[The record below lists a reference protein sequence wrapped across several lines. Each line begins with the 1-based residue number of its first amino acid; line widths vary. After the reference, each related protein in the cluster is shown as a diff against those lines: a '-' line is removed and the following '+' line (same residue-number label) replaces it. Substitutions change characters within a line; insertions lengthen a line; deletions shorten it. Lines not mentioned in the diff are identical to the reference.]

1 MSDFEEKIYLAR
13 VAEQCERYDDM
24 IDFLQILRSK
34 KGDLTIDERNLVSV
48 AYKNEVTSRRSA
60 WRAISTIASNAKY
73 EQYAD
78 VLKKYNDQ
86 IVSEMETIWQDVK
99 DLCDTVFIQNAEETE
114 SKVFFSKMKGDY
126 FRYMAEVTTGG
137 KLEEYKQAALSAYD
151 EAQKEAEKLIVSHP
165 IRLGLALNFSVF
177 HYEIMNQSKEACKLA
192 KETFENAIN
201 AIDDMKE
208 DEYKDAAMILQLL
221 KDNITLWNAEFEDDD
236 GDDKDGNDVID
247 L

>member
-24 IDFLQILRSK
+24 IDFLQVLKTK
-34 KGDLTIDERNLVSV
+34 KGDLTVDERNLVSV
-48 AYKNEVTSRRSA
+48 AYKNEVTTRRSA
-60 WRAISTIASNAKY
+60 WRAISTIASNQKY

-78 VLKKYNDQ
+78 VLKKYNDL
-86 IVSEMETIWQDVK
+86 IVSEMESICSNVK
-99 DLCDTVFIQNAEETE
+99 DLCDNYFNKNAEEAE

-126 FRYMAEVTTGG
+126 FRYMAEVTTGS
-137 KLEEYKQAALSAYD
+137 KLDQFKNHALAAYEEAH
-151 EAQKEAEKLIVSHP
+151 KEAERLMVSHP

-177 HYEIMNQSKEACKLA
+177 YFEIMNQPKQACKLA

-201 AIDDMKE
+201 AIDDMNE
-208 DEYKDAAMILQLL
+208 GDYKDAAMILQLL

-236 GDDKDGNDVID
+236 GNDKDGDDVID